1 MGEISENE
9 NLITAK
15 PVNTGNLDNSSLQN
29 KRAGILEKHL
39 RGNNPD
45 VSSDSDFLVGSS
57 GSNLIQNEEDLEKEL
72 ELLRLKSELISLK
85 SAQVHKASDEVLD
98 KEFNKVL
105 DKLLPDFL
113 HEISSP
119 ISSVE
124 YSSDNLFTEYQKII
138 SSFISIAEFDYPVEA
153 FQKVVNY
160 VSALENSNVAVYDA
174 KELRELKKKFISD
187 LTRYQIK
194 HPQRAAEFLI
204 SSGIYGINEKL
215 HWIIS
220 QPQGII
226 LFDMLIS
233 LLSVKQSF
241 AVLEAAKKR
250 SRYLVSTLKNY
261 TNKLPDSVSELFD
274 LKTSIETAIVLV
286 KQRLK
291 SCTFSFQYNAD
302 CFIQGNIQHIVH
314 VWINLLSNAVEA
326 TNGSG
331 IIAINVFKENDDV
344 VVNIQ
349 DNGPGIPADIIS
361 KIFTP
366 YFTTKKNQG
375 GTGIGLDICKNVIFA
390 IGGIITVSSQ
400 PGNTVFTVR
409 IKNYATGTK

>member
-9 NLITAK
+9 KLITAK

-160 VSALENSNVAVYDA
+160 VSALENSNVAVYDT

-331 IIAINVFKENDDV
+331 IIVVNVIKENDDV
-344 VVNIQ
+344 VVTIQ

>member
-9 NLITAK
+9 KLITAK

-39 RGNNPD
+39 RGNNLD

-57 GSNLIQNEEDLEKEL
+57 GSNMIQNEEDLEKEL

-160 VSALENSNVAVYDA
+160 VSALENSNVAVYDT

-331 IIAINVFKENDDV
+331 IIVVNVIKENDDV
-344 VVNIQ
+344 VVTIQ